1 MGEWELAGRFAV
13 VTGGSRGIGRAVA
26 AGLVRSG
33 ATVMVVGRAWSGV
46 EQAAREL
53 GAQAFAVDLRL
64 EADVAAL
71 AAATQDRFGR
81 VDVVVHAAGAFELTP
96 IAETSVASFDR
107 MLAVNLRGAFLLASA
122 FLPEMLTRGSGH
134 FLSIGS
140 VAGRLAMPGNGAYS
154 ASKFGLR
161 GLHAV
166 LDAELRGTGVRATLV
181 EPAATDTGL
190 WDGVAATRG
199 VPARPDMLRPEAV
212 ADAVLFALTRSP
224 ETAVRNIILDRN

>member
-190 WDGVAATRG
+190 WDGVDAANG
-199 VPARPDMLRPEAV
+199 IPARPDMLRPEAV